1 MLRLDANVKI
11 FSDDIDGMTRVLERI
26 ESADDNSGSVMLI
39 QVDDTK
45 IVKRHR
51 KEGNVASFHHEGLHT
66 KLAQL
71 KFIELRV
78 NAFEPEG
85 DPWNVVWCGVSLVFK
100 GELMI
105 SSTEPGNF
113 S

>member
-1 MLRLDANVKI
+1 
-11 FSDDIDGMTRVLERI
+11 
-26 ESADDNSGSVMLI
+26 MLI

-78 NAFEPEG
+78 NAFEPECKLG
-85 DPWNVVWCGVSLVFK
+85 FQG
-100 GELMI
+100 
-105 SSTEPGNF
+105 
-113 S
+113 

>member
-1 MLRLDANVKI
+1 MKRNKRSLPAPRLKR
-11 FSDDIDGMTRVLERI
+11 TL
-26 ESADDNSGSVMLI
+26 MLI

-105 SSTEPGNF
+105 SSTEPAELQLTW
-113 S
+113 

>member
-1 MLRLDANVKI
+1 MKRNKRSLPEPRLKR
-11 FSDDIDGMTRVLERI
+11 TL
-26 ESADDNSGSVMLI
+26 MLI